1 MIKNV
6 LTSIGGVENY
16 GIISILI
23 FFAFFLGVIVFAL
36 SRRKDY
42 LQSMSAL
49 PLDSGEPVSVP
60 SSKNPVEK
68 ICL

>member
-23 FFAFFLGVIVFAL
+23 FFAFFVGVILWAF

-42 LQSMSAL
+42 LQSMSTL
-49 PLDSGEPVSVP
+49 PLEGGERSRTQQPR
-60 SSKNPVEK
+60 NPLE
-68 ICL
+68 